1 MREVA
6 RGRATLAIR
15 RRGHLDLVTAKND
28 AIARRLADQS
38 ARGSSTTS
46 TTDLV
51 SMPPWAISARNSSST
66 APAHGQISGLHGQI
80 SGLIDVG
87 PRGPLQ
93 YRGLRHPAFE
103 PPVDRRARRTKT
115 DIIDVEMLLR
125 TLMAWPRASLESLRW
140 FRSRP
145 RPMRKHGARSGI
157 GGRDRASGG
166 GPDRLG
172 DLQPPGRDDV
182 SAPAVHSRP
191 ELLPQA
197 GLRASCSR
205 SGPALSL
212 QALPRGL

>member
-1 MREVA
+1 MGEVA
-6 RGRATLAIR
+6 LGRATLVF
-15 RRGHLDLVTAKND
+15 GGEDLDLVTAKND

-46 TTDLV
+46 TADLV
-51 SMPPWAISARNSSST
+51 SVPPWAISARNSSST
-66 APAHGQISGLHGQI
+66 APAHGQI

-145 RPMRKHGARSGI
+145 RPMRKRGVRI
-157 GGRDRASGG
+157 GNRRT
-166 GPDRLG
+166 
-172 DLQPPGRDDV
+172 
-182 SAPAVHSRP
+182 
-191 ELLPQA
+191 
-197 GLRASCSR
+197 
-205 SGPALSL
+205 
-212 QALPRGL
+212 